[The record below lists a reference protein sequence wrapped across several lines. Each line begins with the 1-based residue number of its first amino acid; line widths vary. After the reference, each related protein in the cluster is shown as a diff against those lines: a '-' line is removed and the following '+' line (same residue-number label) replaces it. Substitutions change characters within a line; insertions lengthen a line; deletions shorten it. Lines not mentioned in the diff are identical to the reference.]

1 MAKREKKPVI
11 APLSLEQAE
20 QIMSDYAMLDAQV
33 SEITAT
39 MDQKITKIREEHA
52 DKLQNLGDKRQERL
66 TQLQLFAETNKQLFD
81 KKKSLEMAHGVIGFR
96 TGTPKLKT
104 IKGFTWPSVTNLLKK
119 TLPNYVR
126 TVEEP
131 AKDKLLAD
139 RDKPEIRSLFN
150 KDGIGCEVVQDE
162 TFFVELKKE
171 EFAQKP

>member
-11 APLSLEQAE
+11 APVSLEQAE
-20 QIMSDYAMLDAQV
+20 QIMSDYAMLDARV
-33 SEITAT
+33 SEITSR
-39 MDQKITKIREEHA
+39 MDQKITEIRELHA
-52 DKLQNLGDKRQERL
+52 EALQQLGDQRTDRL

-104 IKGFTWPSVTNLLKK
+104 IKGFTWPAVTNLLKK
-119 TLPNYVR
+119 VLPDYVR

-139 RDKPEIRSLFN
+139 RDKPEVKNYFN

-171 EFAQKP
+171 VFAQ

>member
-20 QIMSDYAMLDAQV
+20 QIMSEYAMVDAQL
-33 SEITAT
+33 SEITAK
-39 MDQKITKIREEHA
+39 MDQQITEIREKHA
-52 DKLQNLGDKRQERL
+52 DRLQRLGDQRQDKL
-66 TQLQLFAETNKQLFD
+66 TQLQLFAETNKQLFE
-81 KKKSLEMAHGVIGFR
+81 KKKSLDMAHGVIGFR

-104 IKGFTWPSVTNLLKK
+104 IKGFTWPAVTNLMKK
-119 TLPNYVR
+119 LLPDYVR

-139 RDKPEIRSLFN
+139 RDKPEVKTHFN